1 MTGKIDLI
9 HQNLSVAGV
18 DKMKRQTLDPKKD
31 KELKDA
37 CAGFEAIFMKEM
49 IQSMRNT
56 LPGNALFEESNA
68 SNIYQSMQDQNL
80 AENISN
86 SQKSIGL
93 KDFLYE
99 QLKKS
104 I

>member
-9 HQNLSVAGV
+9 HQNLSVAGI
-18 DKMKRQTLDPKKD
+18 DKMKRQTLDPEKD

-37 CAGFEAIFMKEM
+37 CAGFEAIFMNEM
-49 IQSMRNT
+49 LQSMRNT
-56 LPGNALFEESNA
+56 LPGDALFEDSNA

-80 AENISN
+80 TENLSKSQN
-86 SQKSIGL
+86 SFGIKE
-93 KDFLYE
+93 FLYQ
-99 QLKKS
+99 QLKNS